1 MIQFIEVSSVIVDVE
16 RKFYRTGPFPAISP
30 KFSEGTLPKSDLGNS
45 PFACLGT
52 YFLDLQAITSQIPF
66 LRREKKRD
74 RQVPLFNI
82 DFSSSSFLLK

>member
-30 KFSEGTLPKSDLGNS
+30 KFSEGTLTKSDLGNS

-66 LRREKKRD
+66 LRREKRD